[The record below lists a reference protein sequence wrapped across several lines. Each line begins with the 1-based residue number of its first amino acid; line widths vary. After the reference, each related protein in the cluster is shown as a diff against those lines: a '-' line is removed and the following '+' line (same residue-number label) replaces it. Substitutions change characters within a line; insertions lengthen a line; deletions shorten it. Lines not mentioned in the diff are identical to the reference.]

1 MTTPIVD
8 HTTGEILEDTIE
20 LARRQLGVAVTELHH
35 EALIADQPADL
46 ARALAILRDL
56 KQDAATIYAEI
67 EQRYLD
73 SLPDYR
79 DRVEVPGL
87 GLVET
92 HRRTK
97 RKAWDM
103 DAVVV
108 DVLDATANEVGVETT
123 ADLDPWVAVR
133 ALRECISFGAGK
145 VTGLRARGLQ
155 PDEYC
160 QETPDGWSV
169 QLPPRDHTKDAA

>member
-1 MTTPIVD
+1 MTTYID
-8 HTTGEILEDTIE
+8 HATGEIIDDTIE

-35 EALIADQPADL
+35 EALLADQPSDL
-46 ARALAILRDL
+46 ARALAVLRDL
-56 KQDAATIYAEI
+56 KQDAATIYSEV

-73 SLPDYR
+73 SLADYG

-87 GLVET
+87 GVVET

-97 RKAWDM
+97 RTKWDL

-123 ADLDPWVAVR
+123 ADLDPWLAVT

-169 QLPPRDHTKDAA
+169 QLPPRNHDLDVA

>member
-1 MTTPIVD
+1 MTDTLIDP
-8 HTTGEILEDTIE
+8 TTGEIIEDTIE
-20 LARRQLGVAVTELHH
+20 LARRQLGTALTEMHH
-35 EALIADQPADL
+35 EALLADRPDDL
-46 ARALAILRDL
+46 ARALAALRDL
-56 KQDAATIYAEI
+56 KQDAATVYSEV

-73 SLPDYR
+73 HLEDYG

-92 HRRTK
+92 HRRIK
-97 RKAWDM
+97 RSGWDH
-103 DAVVV
+103 DALVR
-108 DVLDATANEVGVETT
+108 DVLDAAAGEERST
-123 ADLDPWVAVR
+123 ADLTGWEAAQ

-160 QETPDGWSV
+160 KETPDGWSV
-169 QLPPRDHTKDAA
+169 QLPPRDHGQDVA

>member
-1 MTTPIVD
+1 MTTPTID

-56 KQDAATIYAEI
+56 KQDSATIYSEI

-73 SLPDYR
+73 SLPDYAA
-79 DRVEVPGL
+79 RVEVPGL

-103 DAVVV
+103 DALVA
-108 DVLDATANEVGVETT
+108 DVIESIDTEGEGAPGPHEVT
-123 ADLDPWVAVR
+123 R
-133 ALRECISFGAGK
+133 HLRECISFGAGK

>member
-1 MTTPIVD
+1 MTAPIVD
-8 HTTGEILEDTIE
+8 YTTGEILEDTIE
-20 LARRQLGVAVTELHH
+20 LARRQLGVAVAELHH
-35 EALIADQPADL
+35 EALLADQPADL

-56 KQDAATIYAEI
+56 KQDAATIYSEI

-73 SLPDYR
+73 SLPDYG

-87 GLVET
+87 GVVET

-97 RKAWDM
+97 RTKWDT
-103 DAVVV
+103 DALVA
-108 DVLDATANEVGVETT
+108 DVLGAAAGDDRAVG
-123 ADLDPWVAVR
+123 DLDPWEAVT